1 MTRLL
6 FWDVDTLYDF
16 MRADGRLYVPDSEAI
31 IPTLAALTAFAHTR
45 GLRSWPR
52 RRPPGI
58 RRGDLQRARL
68 DHHVSASLHARHISR
83 PPCDPPHSGDFGA
96 AYLASLVGV
105 RPNSCLR
112 DVRDK
117 P

>member
-6 FWDVDTLYDF
+6 FRDVDKVYDF
-16 MRADGRLYVPDSEAI
+16 MRTDSRLYVPDSEAI
-31 IPTLAALTAFAHTR
+31 NPTLVALTAFAHVR
-45 GLRSWPR
+45 GIP
-52 RRPPGI
+52 I
-58 RRGDLQRARL
+58 VA
-68 DHHVSASLHARHISR
+68 SADGRVISR
-83 PPCDPPHSGDFGA
+83 PPCDPPHSGDFRA

-105 RPNSCLR
+105 RTNSCLR

>member
-1 MTRLL
+1 MSSAVKLNVPTQGEKI
-6 FWDVDTLYDF
+6 TISN
-16 MRADGRLYVPDSEAI
+16 GRLNVPDSEASFG
-31 IPTLAALTAFAHTR
+31 IPIVAQ
-45 GLRSWPR
+45 PR
-52 RRPPGI
+52 
-58 RRGDLQRARL
+58 A
-68 DHHVSASLHARHISR
+68 
-83 PPCDPPHSGDFGA
+83 PCDPPHSGDFRA